1 MKKAFKTL
9 IACGIFSQL
18 TPIALLIYGAIRT
31 VKGSAANASS
41 LVGAIGAEAMGLA
54 LVLNTLLFGSLL
66 YFACKEG
73 IKAVKILAPIG
84 IGLHLF
90 ALCILL
96 FTPI

>member
-1 MKKAFKTL
+1 MKKTFKTL
-9 IACGIFSQL
+9 IACAIFSQL
-18 TPIALLIYGAIRT
+18 TPIALLIYGAIRA
-31 VKGSAANASS
+31 VKGSTASS
-41 LVGAIGAEAMGLA
+41 LVGAIGTEAMGLA
-54 LVLNTLLFGSLL
+54 LVLNTLLLGLLL

-96 FTPI
+96 FVPI